1 MWRLTA
7 EISILFVLPKGEVAP
22 KLSFAPLQ
30 AQMTALL
37 SVSESWPH
45 GEAHHCGPPP
55 TADLSAFQSPF
66 RSLMHII
73 TWICADDAPRN
84 PASHFLFSLMW
95 KPWVHLPSS
104 TSPHSP
110 TSADHRLYLVL
121 YHLLG
126 QEVFCR
132 NARLSSYSESTV
144 AYLFPLTL
152 MFPPQLPFSTPE
164 RWLDSLP
171 FYFILV
177 CPNLDLT
184 SSPTRVNQDTQVVLY
199 SLGNFI

>member
-7 EISILFVLPKGEVAP
+7 EIPILFVLSKGEVAP
-22 KLSFAPLQ
+22 KLSFAPSQ
-30 AQMTALL
+30 AQMTAFR
-37 SVSESWPH
+37 SVSETWPH

-55 TADLSAFQSPF
+55 IADLSAFRSPF
-66 RSLMHII
+66 PSLMYII
-73 TWICADDAPRN
+73 TWICVDDAPRN
-84 PASHFLFSLMW
+84 PASHFLLSLMW
-95 KPWVHLPSS
+95 KTWVHFSSS

-110 TSADHRLYLVL
+110 TSADHMLHLVL
-121 YHLLG
+121 YRLLG
-126 QEVFCR
+126 QKLFCR
-132 NARLSSYSESTV
+132 NARLSLYSESTV
-144 AYLFPLTL
+144 AYRCPLTL
-152 MFPPQLPFSTPE
+152 MFPPQLPSSTSE

-184 SSPTRVNQDTQVVLY
+184 SSPTRINQDTQVVLY